1 MKTAVKTTATV
12 STERPRALDTLT
24 NIINE
29 AVAYRFPDRT
39 PSVSEVARL
48 AATASRL
55 MRFSNIDERIEYE
68 NRCVLEFTQRK
79 ATVS

>member
-1 MKTAVKTTATV
+1 
-12 STERPRALDTLT
+12 
-24 NIINE
+24 
-29 AVAYRFPDRT
+29 VAYRFPDRT